1 MKRIIAA
8 AALICIALVFL
19 LEPLGLA
26 WMSDNGMSSPIDITS
41 NVHKAYF
48 ESGDGTSDLVY
59 DKDGN
64 IVQSATGPY
73 EIKYPLQLYYFAW
86 LQYLGYFNTP
96 KLDKDGNEMKD
107 ENGNVIT
114 NTVYFYLSA
123 DLDMDTI
130 GDENVPEDEQYKYVL
145 PPVGTLTNPF
155 LGNFDG
161 QGHTIKDLTVEN
173 VKDNLTE
180 RPNNTDNFGNA
191 KEVEIV
197 GFFGVVG
204 QLAEGDY
211 SYDTQANEVK
221 NLVLENLTVTTL
233 TNNALIGL
241 VAGYVNGLI
250 DCVGVVGSTVNIK
263 ADTSILDSEKYTE
276 NLSDY
281 SLIGYCTDKF
291 KDSVYI
297 MDVMLNNP
305 GISDKYTVV
314 PSIGGDSDNTGWGG
328 SIAMK
333 QIFGLMQNTAT
344 TSNNNYT
351 LERTDIVS
359 LSNKTVT
366 VSTGTP
372 QEKNSAIIENF
383 GSFVTTQMTQGD
395 MQINFV
401 SGAQKVTRF
410 TYAYTENDVTLYYIT
425 DGEGNYLS
433 LNGTNIIN
441 STSQADATKWYVSN
455 GTSGGVISTVVDG
468 SVYYLTITDGSIAV
482 IADVNADPSNLPS
495 WSVSGN
501 TYAFN
506 SIRILYDNGTWT
518 VANEFK
524 IHSGNNYLDK
534 NNNNNGVENDSET
547 NAVTWNITPVDG
559 GYNVTT
565 VVGTTTY
572 YLGYTYTT
580 SNFGWGGLSNVGL
593 TFSSSVNNNYTVW
606 QFNGTQLYWQVTTTQ
621 MWGSTTHT
629 YYLRYN
635 NGWNLSTN
643 VANLAFESTTNANV
657 DINSSGTTAKEIACK
672 EDAYIDNSTENYTY
686 NADGEKVVTGAGITY
701 IPLSFTESNEIK
713 DSNTGYII
721 GSQWGAIEKNQYD
734 ANGNIRISRYG
745 ASSLGGNQD
754 NGGYTKPYTISYKTS
769 GKFKTMPALPDK
781 KEDVSSDQKQT
792 LANLGLVKYI
802 DCYTDFRKSLNDN
815 YCYGLHFMN
824 ASVSMSNIMETT
836 VRLKGRTIDN
846 YQMPTN
852 CIDFNLYER
861 GFINFV
867 GGSYYTAEEPDNNSF
882 FSIYQIFREDPKN
895 EKYNIVDIKEI
906 SVIYGIFKN
915 KDDPEKKEI
924 DTSKAYIYKYTDGT
938 YKNTDG
944 TISNAFPDTGELVYD
959 EIFNCRWITHP
970 DDSSFYGTGVSD
982 DPTAWTN
989 SRTFYF
995 EVPVNEG
1002 EYAIGSTDGRMGA
1015 YLVFLDLA
1023 ANAQLIER
1031 EKQYEMITE
1040 TQSGATVPNGVELL
1054 EEAKGDG
1061 GYDKDGDGKVDVNP
1075 AGSSFVSIND
1085 GASGSILFEKTN
1097 ENTITHTAN
1106 DKTSAEYIGAGNTL
1120 INGKDTEKMPQ
1131 SVQTV
1136 TVIERTT
1143 YRDHNL
1149 VTGDYAVTIITKT
1162 TVTYKDG
1169 TSKVTYTKQVTTTDS
1184 SGNPIPGEFDDAK
1197 EVPEA
1202 DAVPD
1207 TKDAVG
1213 LEAGDNLLNFGFA
1226 YGQEFDLT
1234 LSYEYIPAGVD
1245 ENGSAT
1251 APTYRITV
1259 NNPGDEDVII
1269 KAMLTDAG
1277 EDSDIT
1283 FVIVDGNGNVIAT
1296 LDKTTDIQ
1304 SITVDGTEATTE
1316 GGTEG
1321 GEGTD
1326 TPENG
1331 EGTEGGEDP
1340 AA

>member
-59 DKDGN
+59 DEDGN

-96 KLDKDGNEMKD
+96 KLDENGNEMKD

-123 DLDMDTI
+123 DLDMNTI

-180 RPNNTDNFGNA
+180 RPNNTDKFGDE

-204 QLAEGDY
+204 ELAEGDY
-211 SYDTQANEVK
+211 SYATQANEVK

-241 VAGYVNGLI
+241 VAGYVNGFI

-263 ADTSILDSEKYTE
+263 TDTSILDSEKYTE

-281 SLIGYCTDKF
+281 SLIGYCTEKF

-297 MDVMLNNP
+297 MDVMLTNP
-305 GISDKYTVV
+305 DITDKYNVV
-314 PSIGGDSDNTGWGG
+314 PSIGEGETQGWGG

-333 QIFGLMQNTAT
+333 SIFDMMDGLDT
-344 TSNNNYT
+344 TPNADFIT
-351 LERTDIVS
+351 ERTDVVTIGDA
-359 LSNKTVT
+359 SNESITVT
-366 VSTGTP
+366 VTQNTI
-372 QEKNSAIIENF
+372 NSRDTATLVDPENQINF
-383 GSFVTTQMTQGD
+383 GSFVFNTQSGWNNNV
-395 MQINFV
+395 INFV
-401 SGAQKVTRF
+401 GGSTKVTQF
-410 TYAYTENDVTLYYIT
+410 KYAYKENDVPLYYIT
-425 DGEGNYLS
+425 DGTNYLCF
-433 LNGTNIIN
+433 NGTDITNTTN
-441 STSQADATKWYVSN
+441 QADATKWYVSN
-455 GTSGGVISTVVDG
+455 GTSGGVISTVVNG
-468 SVYYLTITDGSIAV
+468 SVYYLTITDGSISV

-501 TYAFN
+501 SYSLDNQKIACENGVWIVDNNFQISYNNNYITN
-506 SIRILYDNGTWT
+506 NGTNALQNVT
-518 VANEFK
+518 NANNACSWK
-524 IHSGNNYLDK
+524 ITSTHSGYTISTVINN
-534 NNNNNGVENDSET
+534 
-547 NAVTWNITPVDG
+547 
-559 GYNVTT
+559 
-565 VVGTTTY
+565 TTY
-572 YLGYTYTT
+572 YLGYNTT
-580 SNFGWGGLSNVGL
+580 QSGGWGNQTSYSGPTL
-593 TFSSSVNNNYTVW
+593 TTDVNNANLW
-606 QFNGTQLYWQVTTTQ
+606 HFENNQLYLEGTTW
-621 MWGSTTHT
+621 WGDPPR

-635 NGWNLSTN
+635 NGNWTIENNTANATLTFTST
-643 VANLAFESTTNANV
+643 SSANV
-657 DINSSGTTAKEIACK
+657 DINASNTNAKEIVCQRT
-672 EDAYIDNSTENYTY
+672 EYIDNATENYYY
-686 NADGEKVVTGAGITY
+686 NESGDKVATGGNTADHAGITY
-701 IPLSFTESNEIK
+701 IPLSFKQNGNGQYYVSG
-713 DSNTGYII
+713 SNTGYIV
-721 GSQWGAIEKNQYD
+721 GSEWDKTTYD
-734 ANGNIRISRYG
+734 DQDGEPSNLRISEYQK
-745 ASSLGGNQD
+745 SNITSPD
-754 NGGYTKPYTISYKTS
+754 KPYVISYQTENKFVELKS
-769 GKFKTMPALPDK
+769 GDADYLK
-781 KEDVSSDQKQT
+781 KEY
-792 LANLGLVKYI
+792 GLVKYA
-802 DCYTDFRKSLNDN
+802 DCYGDYITSLAD
-815 YCYGLHFMN
+815 YCYGLHFMDAPILKEN
-824 ASVSMSNIMETT
+824 VAEITAHLNGKT
-836 VRLKGRTIDN
+836 VPN
-846 YQMPTN
+846 YQIPTN
-852 CIDFNLYER
+852 CINFNLYDR
-861 GFINFV
+861 GFINAFA
-867 GGSYYTAEEPDNNSF
+867 GTYYSMGNGNTSF
-882 FSIYQIFREDPKN
+882 FSLYEIFREDPKK

-906 SVIYGIFKN
+906 SIIYGVFKN

-944 TISNAFPDTGELVYD
+944 TISNAFPDTGDLVYD
-959 EIFNCRWITHP
+959 EIFNCDWIMHTKT
-970 DDSSFYGTGVSD
+970 YCQNNNGGTW
-982 DPTAWTN
+982 ATN
-989 SRTFYF
+989 RAYYF
-995 EVPVNEG
+995 EIPVNAG
-1002 EYAIGSTDGRMGA
+1002 EYAIGSTQNETGA
-1015 YLVFLDLA
+1015 YLVYLDLA
-1023 ANAQLIER
+1023 ANAQLVER
-1031 EKQYEMITE
+1031 EKQYEEITE
-1040 TQSGATVPNGVELL
+1040 TQSGATLPNGVELL
-1054 EEAKGDG
+1054 EKAEGDE

-1075 AGSSFVSIND
+1075 ADSSFVSING
-1085 GASGSILFEKTN
+1085 GASGSILFEKTD

-1106 DKTSAEYIGAGNTL
+1106 GNTSAEYIGAGNTL
-1120 INGKDTEKMPQ
+1120 MNGTTQEELPQ
-1131 SVQTV
+1131 SVQKV
-1136 TVIERTT
+1136 TKIERTT

-1149 VTGDYAVTIITKT
+1149 NTGNYIVTVITKT

-1169 TSKVTYTKQVTTTDS
+1169 TSEVKYTKQVTTTDAD
-1184 SGNPIPGEFDDAK
+1184 GNVIADETHAAK
-1197 EVPEA
+1197 EVTEA
-1202 DAVPD
+1202 DAVPAV
-1207 TKDAVG
+1207 KDKTDSPPVEKGA
-1213 LEAGDNLLNFGFA
+1213 NLLNFGFA

-1283 FVIVDGNGNVIAT
+1283 FVIVDGNGNAIAT
-1296 LDKTTDIQ
+1296 LDKTADVIQ
-1304 SITVDGTEATTE
+1304 SITVKGTKAT
-1316 GGTEG
+1316 TEG